1 MSEGPP
7 AVRSLVEHLG
17 EELVELGLSSPRIIA
32 LPGSALPDSPS
43 VFLLASGRAAR
54 AVLHWSPAGS
64 GDVVARGTRR
74 AEGAIEALGPELS
87 TVVLRPILHGDFA
100 GRSYALTPW
109 GRPLSNSRVLWVL
122 QRFATAPRILGWLL
136 SAAET
141 TCQPVP
147 LEAIPQAI
155 RRPLE

>member
-74 AEGAIEALGPELS
+74 AEGAIE
-87 TVVLRPILHGDFA
+87 
-100 GRSYALTPW
+100 
-109 GRPLSNSRVLWVL
+109 
-122 QRFATAPRILGWLL
+122 GWLEAHDDIDAVIWIARDPRNEKRAAIWSVPSPRLDDGALDTLVDVL
-136 SAAET
+136 SGG
-141 TCQPVP
+141 
-147 LEAIPQAI
+147 
-155 RRPLE
+155 RD